1 MTIVISGSLEIA
13 CPHLRS
19 FGIHSPELLSVP
31 TGLLASLPDSVEFL
45 RFMFSSP
52 SVDFDVDSGVQWGP
66 LDEALGASKTHNH
79 LKLVL
84 DVAAVVPGLNRAKRE
99 DFVDCLRKRFPRT
112 FAQGRLHITEQSVE
126 WWSESFIRRHR
137 LLLSPFI

>member
-31 TGLLASLPDSVEFL
+31 AGLLASLPDGVEFL

-52 SVDFDVDSGVQWGP
+52 SVDFDVDSGVQWAP
-66 LDEALGASKTHNH
+66 LDEALGAKTHNH

-84 DVAAVVPGLNRAKRE
+84 DVAAVVRSLDSAKRE
-99 DFVDCLRKRFPRT
+99 DLVDCLRNRFPRT
-112 FAQGRLHITEQSVE
+112 FAQGRLHIMEQSVE